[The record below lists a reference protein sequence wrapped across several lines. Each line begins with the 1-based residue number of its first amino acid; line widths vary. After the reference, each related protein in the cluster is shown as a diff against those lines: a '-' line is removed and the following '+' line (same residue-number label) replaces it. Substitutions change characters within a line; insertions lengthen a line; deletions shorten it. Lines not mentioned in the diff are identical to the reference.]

1 MMLRRRAFITLLG
14 GAAAWP
20 LAARAQQSTVRVIGF
35 LRNTSPAGSAPVVA
49 ALREGL
55 NESGYIEGQDV
66 TIEYRW
72 GEGHDDRLPELA
84 ADLVQHHCSV
94 IIGGGSAAALA
105 AKRATTT
112 IPIVFSTGDDP
123 IQLGLVASVNRPSG
137 NVTGVFFY
145 SGGILI
151 YKQLELLHQLLPQG
165 SSVGILVNPRSP
177 ISGSQ
182 VRDAQAA
189 APALG
194 QQLHI
199 LNASSERDIDAA
211 FVTLTQNRGDALL
224 NMGNALFFGYRDR
237 IIELAARYKVP
248 AIYDVRDYVVAGGLM
263 SYGASITDAYRQAGV
278 YVGRILNGTKPSD
291 LPVLVP
297 TKYEFVI
304 NLKTAKTLGLD
315 IPDRLLALTDEVI
328 E

>member
-1 MMLRRRAFITLLG
+1 VVKRREFMTLLG
-14 GAAAWP
+14 GAATWP
-20 LAARAQQSTVRVIGF
+20 LAVNAQQPAMPVIGF

-55 NESGYIEGQDV
+55 NESGYIEGQNV
-66 TIEYRW
+66 RIEYRW

-84 ADLVQHHCSV
+84 ADLIQHHCSV

-105 AKRATTT
+105 AKKATTT

-123 IQLGLVASVNRPSG
+123 IQLGLVASLNRPSG
-137 NVTGVFFY
+137 SVTGVFFY

-151 YKQLELLHQLLPQG
+151 SKQLELLHELLPKS
-165 SSVGILVNPRSP
+165 SSVGILVNPMSP

-211 FVTLTQNRGDALL
+211 FVTLAQNRADALL
-224 NMGNALFFGYRDR
+224 KMGNALFFGYRDR
-237 IIELAARYKVP
+237 IIGLAARYKVP

-278 YVGRILNGTKPSD
+278 YAGRILNGTKPSD
-291 LPVLVP
+291 LPVIVP

>member
-1 MMLRRRAFITLLG
+1 MKRRAFITLLG

-20 LAARAQQSTVRVIGF
+20 LAGRAQQATMRVIGF

-55 NESGYIEGQDV
+55 NESGYIEGQNV
-66 TIEYRW
+66 RIEYRW

-94 IIGGGSAAALA
+94 IIGGGNAAALA
-105 AKRATTT
+105 AKKATTT

-123 IQLGLVASVNRPSG
+123 IQLGLVASLNRPSG

-151 YKQLELLHQLLPQG
+151 SKQLELLHELLPKG
-165 SSVGILVNPRSP
+165 SSVGMLVNPMSP
-177 ISGSQ
+177 VSGSQ

-189 APALG
+189 APAFG

-211 FVTLTQNRGDALL
+211 FVTLTQNRDDALL
-224 NMGNALFFGYRDR
+224 NLGNALFFGYRNR

-248 AIYDVRDYVVAGGLM
+248 AIYDVRDYVAAGGLM

-278 YVGRILNGTKPSD
+278 YAGRILNGTKPSD

-297 TKYEFVI
+297 TKYELVL

>member
-1 MMLRRRAFITLLG
+1 VKRRAFITLLG
-14 GAAAWP
+14 GAAGAWP
-20 LAARAQQSTVRVIGF
+20 LAARAQQSGMPVIGF

-49 ALREGL
+49 ALRKGL
-55 NESGYIEGQDV
+55 NESGYIESQNV
-66 TIEYRW
+66 RIEYRW
-72 GEGHDDRLPELA
+72 GEGDDDRLPELA

-105 AKRATTT
+105 AKKGTTT

-123 IQLGLVASVNRPSG
+123 IQLGLVASLNRPSG

-151 YKQLELLHQLLPQG
+151 SKQLELLHQLLPKG
-165 SSVGILVNPRSP
+165 SSVGILVNPMSP

-194 QQLHI
+194 QQLQI

-211 FVTLTQNRGDALL
+211 FVTLTQNRCDALL

-248 AIYDVRDYVVAGGLM
+248 AVYDVRDYVTAGGLM

-278 YVGRILNGTKPSD
+278 YAGRILNGTKPSD

-297 TKYEFVI
+297 TKYELVI

>member
-1 MMLRRRAFITLLG
+1 MKRREFMTLLG
-14 GAAAWP
+14 GAATWP
-20 LAARAQQSTVRVIGF
+20 LAVSAQQPAMPVIGF

-49 ALREGL
+49 ALRKGL
-55 NESGYIEGQDV
+55 NESGYIEGQNV
-66 TIEYRW
+66 RIEYRW
-72 GEGHDDRLPELA
+72 SEGQDDRLPELA
-84 ADLVQHHCSV
+84 ADLVQHNCSV

-105 AKRATTT
+105 VQKATTT

-123 IQLGLVASVNRPSG
+123 IQLGLVASLNRPSG

-151 YKQLELLHQLLPQG
+151 SKQLELIHELLPKG
-165 SSVGILVNPRSP
+165 GSVGILVNPMSP

-194 QQLHI
+194 QHLHI

-211 FVTLTQNRGDALL
+211 FVTLAQNRTDALL
-224 NMGNALFFGYRDR
+224 SVGNALFFGYRDR
-237 IIELAARYKVP
+237 IIGLAAHYKVP
-248 AIYDVRDYVVAGGLM
+248 AMYDVRDYVVAGGLM

-278 YVGRILNGTKPSD
+278 YAGRILNGTKPSD
-291 LPVLVP
+291 LPVIVP

>member
-1 MMLRRRAFITLLG
+1 VKRRAFITLLG
-14 GAAAWP
+14 GAAGAWP
-20 LAARAQQSTVRVIGF
+20 LAARAQQSGMPVIGF

-49 ALREGL
+49 ALRKGL
-55 NESGYIEGQDV
+55 NESGYIESQNV
-66 TIEYRW
+66 RIEYRW
-72 GEGHDDRLPELA
+72 GEGDDDRLPELA

-105 AKRATTT
+105 AKKGTTT

-123 IQLGLVASVNRPSG
+123 IQLGLVASLNRPSG

-151 YKQLELLHQLLPQG
+151 SKQLELLHQLLPKD
-165 SSVGILVNPRSP
+165 SSVGILVNPMSP

-248 AIYDVRDYVVAGGLM
+248 AIYDVRDYVTAGGLM

-278 YVGRILNGTKPSD
+278 YAGRILNGTKPSD

-297 TKYEFVI
+297 TKYELVI

>member
-1 MMLRRRAFITLLG
+1 MKRREFIALIG
-14 GAAAWP
+14 GTAAAWP
-20 LAARAQQSTVRVIGF
+20 LAARAQQPGMPVIGF

-49 ALREGL
+49 TLRKGL
-55 NESGYIEGQDV
+55 NESGYIEGKNV
-66 TIEYRW
+66 RIEYRW
-72 GEGHDDRLPELA
+72 SEGDDDRLPELA

-105 AKRATTT
+105 AKKATTT

-123 IQLGLVASVNRPSG
+123 IQLGLVASLNRPSG

-151 YKQLELLHQLLPQG
+151 SKQLELLHQLLPKG
-165 SSVGILVNPRSP
+165 SSVGILVNPMSP

-248 AIYDVRDYVVAGGLM
+248 AIYDVRDYVAAGGLM

-278 YVGRILNGTKPSD
+278 YAGRILNGTKPSD

-297 TKYEFVI
+297 TKYELVI
-304 NLKTAKTLGLD
+304 NLKIAKTLGLD